1 MSSPTAETAPR
12 FFYGWVIVFVAAVKG
27 AFNVGSAVFATSV
40 FLVPM
45 QEDLGWSR
53 TLIFG
58 ALSVRT
64 LAGGMLSP
72 IVGPWGDHPWAPR
85 VALPIGSVL
94 FGLSFMFVKWADTP
108 LEYYL
113 TYGVLGALGLA
124 LTSNPILEGV
134 VLKWFIRKRAQA
146 IMWMQVGPPTG
157 PMIFPLILTFLI
169 TAVGWRDAWMW
180 LGIAATAVFLPLSL
194 LVRTSPESMGLL
206 PDGDRPGAPPPPSSA
221 GGRRGVPG
229 NERSFTRAE
238 AIRSKSF
245 WMLCLAL
252 ALSIVG
258 LPGFQAHWVPY
269 LVDIDFSRE
278 VAASALVVF
287 GIFSVSAR
295 FVWGYLTARHDIR
308 NLMVLQAFLAVLG
321 VFFLLGVQN
330 TVMMYAWAVY
340 HGLTLAVFF
349 QLQALLVV
357 TYFGRGH
364 IGAIRGVMFPFIT
377 LGSAMGPILLGA
389 LYDWQGSYLVPFS
402 LVIVMWLLAAL
413 VVFMTRPPRP
423 VEEPATEAGSA
434 PAPEAQAAPVPV
446 AGTAPA
452 PEAKATPKPEAAA

>member
-1 MSSPTAETAPR
+1 
-12 FFYGWVIVFVAAVKG
+12 
-27 AFNVGSAVFATSV
+27 
-40 FLVPM
+40 
-45 QEDLGWSR
+45 
-53 TLIFG
+53 
-58 ALSVRT
+58 
-64 LAGGMLSP
+64 
-72 IVGPWGDHPWAPR
+72 
-85 VALPIGSVL
+85 
-94 FGLSFMFVKWADTP
+94 
-108 LEYYL
+108 
-113 TYGVLGALGLA
+113 
-124 LTSNPILEGV
+124 
-134 VLKWFIRKRAQA
+134 
-146 IMWMQVGPPTG
+146 
-157 PMIFPLILTFLI
+157 
-169 TAVGWRDAWMW
+169 
-180 LGIAATAVFLPLSL
+180 
-194 LVRTSPESMGLL
+194 
-206 PDGDRPGAPPPPSSA
+206 
-221 GGRRGVPG
+221 
-229 NERSFTRAE
+229 
-238 AIRSKSF
+238 
-245 WMLCLAL
+245 MLCLAL

-321 VFFLLGVQN
+321 VLFLLGVQN

-434 PAPEAQAAPVPV
+434 PAPEAQAVPVPV

>member
-1 MSSPTAETAPR
+1 
-12 FFYGWVIVFVAAVKG
+12 
-27 AFNVGSAVFATSV
+27 
-40 FLVPM
+40 
-45 QEDLGWSR
+45 
-53 TLIFG
+53 
-58 ALSVRT
+58 
-64 LAGGMLSP
+64 
-72 IVGPWGDHPWAPR
+72 
-85 VALPIGSVL
+85 
-94 FGLSFMFVKWADTP
+94 
-108 LEYYL
+108 
-113 TYGVLGALGLA
+113 
-124 LTSNPILEGV
+124 
-134 VLKWFIRKRAQA
+134 
-146 IMWMQVGPPTG
+146 
-157 PMIFPLILTFLI
+157 
-169 TAVGWRDAWMW
+169 
-180 LGIAATAVFLPLSL
+180 
-194 LVRTSPESMGLL
+194 
-206 PDGDRPGAPPPPSSA
+206 
-221 GGRRGVPG
+221 
-229 NERSFTRAE
+229 
-238 AIRSKSF
+238 
-245 WMLCLAL
+245 MLCLAL

-413 VVFMTRPPRP
+413 VVFMTPPP
-423 VEEPATEAGSA
+423 PCDGGWISA
-434 PAPEAQAAPVPV
+434 CPEAQAAPVPV
-446 AGTAPA
+446 AGTRLRR
-452 PEAKATPKPEAAA
+452 KATPRDHTPLTDVHARHAVPTVP